1 MKRKS
6 FAILGL
12 GVFGS
17 SMAKTLS
24 EYGYDV
30 IGIDNDISNVDRVSE
45 FVTQAVQAD
54 FTDID
59 QLRSIGVQ
67 EVDVAVIATGSK
79 LEAAVMAVLHLKE
92 LGVPFIL
99 AKAKNKVYMQIL
111 LKVGA
116 DRVVRPEKEMGE
128 RVAKSLMSQNIIDM
142 VDIDED
148 YSMME
153 LSAPR
158 DWVGKKLISLDLRAR
173 FGVNVLGVRP
183 TENARLDFGITADYI
198 IHEEDTLLVIVEN
211 NKFEELEYQGKI

>member
-12 GVFGS
+12 GIFGS
-17 SMAKTLS
+17 TMAKTLS

-30 IGIDNDISNVDRVSE
+30 IGIDQDSVNVDRVSE
-45 FVTQAVQAD
+45 FATQAVQAD

-59 QLRSIGVQ
+59 QLRAIGVQ
-67 EVDVAVIATGSK
+67 DVDVAVIATGSK
-79 LEAAVMAVLHLKE
+79 LEASVMAALHLKE

-142 VDIDED
+142 VDIDDD

-153 LSAPR
+153 LSAPKE
-158 DWVGKKLISLDLRAR
+158 WVGKKLVNLDLRAR
-173 FGVNVLGVRP
+173 FGVNVLGVRS
-183 TENARLDFGITADYI
+183 TENAKLDFGINADYI
-198 IHEEDTLLVIVEN
+198 IHEEDTLLVIVGN
-211 NKFEELEYQGKI
+211 KKFEILEYQGKI

>member
-12 GVFGS
+12 GIFGS
-17 SMAKTLS
+17 TIAKTLS

-30 IGIDNDISNVDRVSE
+30 IGIDTDISCVDRVSD

-59 QLRSIGVQ
+59 QLRSIGV
-67 EVDVAVIATGSK
+67 EDVDVAVIATGSK
-79 LEAAVMAVLHLKE
+79 LEASVMAVLHLKE

-128 RVAKSLMSQNIIDM
+128 RVAKSLLSQNIIDM

-153 LSAPR
+153 LSAPH
-158 DWVGKKLISLDLRAR
+158 DWVGKSLIKLDLRAK
-173 FGVNVLGVRP
+173 FGVNVLGVRE
-183 TENARLDFGITADYI
+183 TMNSKLNFGITADYVI
-198 IHEEDTLLVIVEN
+198 RQEDTLLVIVDN
-211 NKFEELEYQGKI
+211 DKFEELEYQGKI

>member
-12 GVFGS
+12 GIFGS
-17 SMAKTLS
+17 TMAKTLS

-30 IGIDNDISNVDRVSE
+30 IRIDTDIMNVDRVSD

-67 EVDVAVIATGSK
+67 DVDVAVIATGSK
-79 LEAAVMAVLHLKE
+79 LEASVMAVLHLKE
-92 LGVPFIL
+92 LGVPFIM

-153 LSAPR
+153 LSAPK
-158 DWVGKKLISLDLRAR
+158 DWIGKKLVDLDAR
-173 FGVNVLGVRP
+173 SRYGVNVLGVRE
-183 TENARLDFGITADYI
+183 TENSRLNFGITADYI
-198 IHEEDTLLVIVEN
+198 IREEDTLLVIVEN
-211 NKFEELEYQGKI
+211 NKFEQLEYQGKI

>member
-12 GVFGS
+12 GIFGS
-17 SMAKTLS
+17 TMAKTLS
-24 EYGYDV
+24 EYGYEV
-30 IGIDNDISNVDRVSE
+30 IGIDQDSTNVDRVSD

-67 EVDVAVIATGSK
+67 DVDVAVIATGSK
-79 LEAAVMAVLHLKE
+79 LEASVMAVLHLKE

-142 VDIDED
+142 VDIDDD

-153 LSAPR
+153 LTAPK
-158 DWVGKKLISLDLRAR
+158 DWVGKKLITLDLRAK
-173 FGVNVLGVRP
+173 FGVNVLGVRA
-183 TENARLDFGITADYI
+183 TENAKLDFSINANYI

>member
-12 GVFGS
+12 GIFGS
-17 SMAKTLS
+17 TMAKTLS

-30 IGIDNDISNVDRVSE
+30 IGIDQDSVNVDRVSE
-45 FVTQAVQAD
+45 FATQAVQAD

-59 QLRSIGVQ
+59 QLRAIGVQ
-67 EVDVAVIATGSK
+67 DVDVAVIATGSK
-79 LEAAVMAVLHLKE
+79 LEASVMAVLHLKE

-99 AKAKNKVYMQIL
+99 AKAKNK
-111 LKVGA
+111 
-116 DRVVRPEKEMGE
+116 
-128 RVAKSLMSQNIIDM
+128 SLMSQNIIDM
-142 VDIDED
+142 VDIDDD

-153 LSAPR
+153 LSAPK
-158 DWVGKKLISLDLRAR
+158 DWVGKKLVNLDLRAR
-173 FGVNVLGVRP
+173 FGVNVLGVRA
-183 TENARLDFGITADYI
+183 TENAKLDFGINADYI

>member
-12 GVFGS
+12 GIFGS
-17 SMAKTLS
+17 TMVKTLS

-30 IGIDNDISNVDRVSE
+30 IGIDTDILNVDRVSD

-59 QLRSIGVQ
+59 QLRAIGVQ
-67 EVDVAVIATGSK
+67 DVDVAVIATGSK
-79 LEAAVMAVLHLKE
+79 LEASVMAVLHLKE
-92 LGVPFIL
+92 LGVPFIM

-153 LSAPR
+153 LSAPK
-158 DWVGKKLISLDLRAR
+158 DWVGKKLVDLDAR
-173 FGVNVLGVRP
+173 SRYGVNVLGVRE
-183 TENARLDFGITADYI
+183 TENSSLNFGITADYI
-198 IHEEDTLLVIVEN
+198 IREEDTLLVIVEN

>member
-1 MKRKS
+1 
-6 FAILGL
+6 
-12 GVFGS
+12 
-17 SMAKTLS
+17 
-24 EYGYDV
+24 
-30 IGIDNDISNVDRVSE
+30 
-45 FVTQAVQAD
+45 
-54 FTDID
+54 
-59 QLRSIGVQ
+59 
-67 EVDVAVIATGSK
+67 
-79 LEAAVMAVLHLKE
+79 MAVLHLKE

-142 VDIDED
+142 VDIDDD

-153 LSAPR
+153 LTAPK
-158 DWVGKKLISLDLRAR
+158 DWVGKKLITLDLRAK
-173 FGVNVLGVRP
+173 FGVNVLGVRA
-183 TENARLDFGITADYI
+183 TENAKLDFSINANYI

>member
-12 GVFGS
+12 GIFGS
-17 SMAKTLS
+17 TMAKTLS

-30 IGIDNDISNVDRVSE
+30 IGIDTDISCVDRVSD

-59 QLRSIGVQ
+59 QLCSIGV
-67 EVDVAVIATGSK
+67 EDVDVAVIATGSK
-79 LEAAVMAVLHLKE
+79 LEASVMAVLHLKE
-92 LGVPFIL
+92 LGVPFIM

-153 LSAPR
+153 LSAPH
-158 DWVGKKLISLDLRAR
+158 DWVGKSLIKLDLRAK
-173 FGVNVLGVRP
+173 FGVNVLGVRETP
-183 TENARLDFGITADYI
+183 NSKLNFGITADYV
-198 IHEEDTLLVIVEN
+198 IHQEDTLLVIVDN
-211 NKFEELEYQGKI
+211 DKFEELEYQGKI

>member
-1 MKRKS
+1 
-6 FAILGL
+6 
-12 GVFGS
+12 
-17 SMAKTLS
+17 MAKTLS

-30 IGIDNDISNVDRVSE
+30 IGIDTDISCVDRVSD

-54 FTDID
+54 FTDLD
-59 QLRSIGVQ
+59 QLRSIGV
-67 EVDVAVIATGSK
+67 EDVDVAVIATGSQ
-79 LEAAVMAVLHLKE
+79 LEASVMAILHLKE

-153 LSAPR
+153 LSAPH
-158 DWVGKKLISLDLRAR
+158 DWVGKTLIKLDLRAK
-173 FGVNVLGVRP
+173 FGVNVLGVRE
-183 TENARLDFGITADYI
+183 TSKSKLNFGITADYT
-198 IHEEDTLLVIVEN
+198 IHEDDTLLVIVDN
-211 NKFEELEYQGKI
+211 DKFEELEYQGKI

>member
-12 GVFGS
+12 GIFGS
-17 SMAKTLS
+17 TMAKTLS

-30 IGIDNDISNVDRVSE
+30 IGIDQDSVNVDRVSE
-45 FVTQAVQAD
+45 FATQAVQAD

-59 QLRSIGVQ
+59 QLRAIGVQ
-67 EVDVAVIATGSK
+67 DVDVAVIATGSK
-79 LEAAVMAVLHLKE
+79 LEASVMAVLHLKE

-142 VDIDED
+142 VDIDDD

-153 LSAPR
+153 LSAPKE
-158 DWVGKKLISLDLRAR
+158 WVGKKLVTLDLRAR
-173 FGVNVLGVRP
+173 FGVNVLGVRA
-183 TENARLDFGITADYI
+183 TENAKLDFGINADYI

>member
-12 GVFGS
+12 GIFGS
-17 SMAKTLS
+17 TMVKTLS

-30 IGIDNDISNVDRVSE
+30 IGIDTDILNVDRVSD

-59 QLRSIGVQ
+59 QLRAIGVQ
-67 EVDVAVIATGSK
+67 DVDVAVIATGSK
-79 LEAAVMAVLHLKE
+79 LEASVMAVLHLKE
-92 LGVPFIL
+92 LGVPFIM

-153 LSAPR
+153 LSAPK
-158 DWVGKKLISLDLRAR
+158 DWVGKKLVDLNAR
-173 FGVNVLGVRP
+173 LRYGVNVLGVRE
-183 TENARLDFGITADYI
+183 TENSSLNFGITAEYI
-198 IHEEDTLLVIVEN
+198 IREEDTLLVIVEN

>member
-1 MKRKS
+1 
-6 FAILGL
+6 
-12 GVFGS
+12 
-17 SMAKTLS
+17 MAKTLS

-30 IGIDNDISNVDRVSE
+30 IGIDTDISCVDRVSD

-54 FTDID
+54 FTDLD
-59 QLRSIGVQ
+59 QLRSIGV
-67 EVDVAVIATGSK
+67 EDVDVAVIATGSK
-79 LEAAVMAVLHLKE
+79 LEASVMAVLHLKE

-153 LSAPR
+153 LSAPH
-158 DWVGKKLISLDLRAR
+158 DWVGKTLFKLDLRAK
-173 FGVNVLGVRP
+173 FGVNVLGVRE
-183 TENARLDFGITADYI
+183 TSNSKLNFGITADYT
-198 IHEEDTLLVIVEN
+198 IHEDDTLLVIVDN
-211 NKFEELEYQGKI
+211 DKFEELEYQGKI